1 MITSRSS
8 LQTQEQTSGWKF
20 FEIVSFKTN
29 ISPSDVIETAKI
41 LNIRITN
48 YGLGI
53 PEKNISEG
61 DHHITEYFEVEDED
75 DIIKMDDAGDNGP
88 GTFNSDS
95 SNGKRREKLKLRSGQ
110 MRHK

>member
-1 MITSRSS
+1 M
-8 LQTQEQTSGWKF
+8 GWKF
-20 FEIVSFKTN
+20 IFLIVSFKTN

-53 PEKNISEG
+53 PEKNIREG
-61 DHHITEYFEVEDED
+61 DHHSTEYFEVEDED

-88 GTFNSDS
+88 GTFNSGS
-95 SNGKRREKLKLRSGQ
+95 SSGKRRETLKLRL
-110 MRHK
+110 